1 MNLLS
6 IIENIENKQ
15 SEANLILD
23 FLKNQI
29 KNSIWNNHIYIA
41 GGRIRDELM
50 GNDSKDIDLL
60 ISLENNVNPNQA
72 INFANWITKKLKIY
86 STSNPVIYPLYG
98 TAKFNLRGITYKGID
113 LSKVDIEVV
122 APRKEKYTFGN
133 RKPTISAGTLKDDV
147 DRRDFTVNS
156 LLKNLTTGEILDLTG
171 MGREDIKRG
180 IIQTPLDPDIIFS
193 EDPLRMM
200 RAIRFS
206 VKYGWKLPRF
216 MLLSLKKNAH
226 MIQHISKERI
236 RDEFDKILISPNPDK
251 GIRLIQWTGLSKWIL
266 PEWDSLVG
274 LTQNKYHNQTVDRH
288 ILSVVKNVP
297 SDLIARLIA
306 AFHDIGKADTKSV
319 IDGEVHFYLHEDIGA
334 DIAEKIMKRLKY
346 PMDIINAVKL
356 GIKNHMRL
364 KGSGNEGEIIS
375 DKALRKLKFELGEHL
390 ENILDVM
397 HADNISHS
405 DDHSMPNQIPGIRK
419 RLSSLSDIPKNQH
432 IKLPVSGN
440 DLIIIFGV
448 RPGPIMKEILKAVED
463 EFFNNPDM
471 TREEAL
477 QIVKDFIDEY
487 KFRK

>member
-1 MNLLS
+1 MKKLKKLLD
-6 IIENIENKQ
+6 IINENNAKN
-15 SEANLILD
+15 AYNLI
-23 FLKNQI
+23 KNII
-29 KNSIWNNHIYIA
+29 KNTKWDNRIFAA
-41 GGRIRDELM
+41 GGYVRDELLK
-50 GNDSKDIDLL
+50 NTSKDLDIV
-60 ISLENNVNPNQA
+60 VNADNGG
-72 INFANWITKKLKIY
+72 IEFAEWLAKKLKIY
-86 STSNPVIYPLYG
+86 KANSNPVVFKNFG
-98 TAKFNLRGITYKGID
+98 TAKLSLKGIKYNGYD
-113 LSKVDIEVV
+113 LSDFEVEFV
-122 APRKEKYTFGN
+122 MPRGEKYTIGS
-133 RKPTISAGTLKDDV
+133 RKPEVYKSDLKQDAL
-147 DRRDFTVNS
+147 RRDLTVNS
-156 LLKNLTTGEILDLTG
+156 LFKNLTNDEILDLTG
-171 MGREDIKRG
+171 KG
-180 IIQTPLDPDIIFS
+180 ITDLKFGIARTPLNNPDETFKD
-193 EDPLRMM
+193 DPLRML
-200 RAIRFS
+200 RLIRFS
-206 VKYGWKLPRF
+206 CKYGWKLPRF
-216 MLLSLKKNAH
+216 MLLALKKNAQ
-226 MIQHISKERI
+226 MIQHISKERV

-297 SDLIARLIA
+297 SHLIARLIA

-346 PMDIINAVKL
+346 PIDIINAVKL

-405 DDHSMPNQIPGIRK
+405 DEHSMPNQIPGIRK

-477 QIVKDFIDEY
+477 QIVKNFIDEY
-487 KFRK
+487 KFKK